1 MISSVDLA
9 GLMGIH
15 APTEQQRVVIEAP
28 LSPALVVAGA
38 GSGKTD
44 TMASRVVWLVAN
56 NLVSPDQILGL
67 TFTRKAAGSL
77 SKRVSERIAI
87 LREVQSAHPERF
99 VATPE
104 TASIEFDQP
113 TISTYNSFASA
124 LFSENALLIGR
135 EPESTLLNDPSS
147 WQLARKLVVS
157 STDDRLIGL
166 EKSISALTEAVLDLS
181 HALSDNVA
189 NAADVAVY
197 AERFTQISEL
207 PYAETAR
214 KKTPYASVIDAVKE
228 VGSLAPLLTLAV
240 QYAQQKRAQGLL
252 EFSDQVALA
261 LEVAER
267 SDDVVAHYQDRY
279 RVVLLDEY
287 QDTSVVQTRLL
298 ARLFGN
304 HSVMAVGDPHQS
316 IYGWRGA
323 SAANLARFSRD
334 FTENADAQYF
344 ALSTS
349 WRNATTVLDAAN
361 VIVEPLSARSPVR
374 VESLDARPAAP
385 AGSVDTFYFEHIDEE
400 AHGVAKWF
408 ARALAPQA
416 WNHYNPDP
424 DAEAPTPPTAA
435 ILFRRR
441 SDMERFA
448 TALGAEDVPYHVLGI
463 GGLLSTPEIVDL
475 VSALTVIHDPTAGS
489 ELIRLLSGARWSI
502 GPRDLQELASLSR
515 WLLSRSVTQQELSAE
530 VRQRMRDS
538 VAVDDSASIVDA
550 LDFVGEAPASH
561 SQLKGF
567 SEEGLSRLK
576 DAAKQL
582 AFFRSRAGL
591 ELGDLVR
598 LLEQELLLDIEVVA
612 SRPQA
617 HGMANLY
624 AFHDELAGFL
634 ASDDQSNLGSFLSW
648 LRRATQ
654 QDMMGPRSDDAE
666 AGTVQLLTIHASKGL
681 EWDLVAVP
689 RLVEGEVPA
698 TSREGKGWVS
708 FGKLPFA
715 FRGDAGELPELEWES
730 AHYQSEFDGSL
741 KEFKSALAD
750 RHQAEERRLGY
761 VAITRARDNLLL
773 TGSFWSSRSKPQA
786 PSIFL
791 QELEERGLIEELPAD
806 PVNDENPTLND
817 VVDPLWPFDPLG
829 NRRTSVETAAHL
841 VATADPGADGLWSH
855 EIDLLLAERSRAASE
870 ARRTPLPQRIPASRF
885 KDYIADPEAV
895 ALSLRRPMPER
906 PYRATRLGTQFHEWV
921 ESRFG
926 STASTETLDA
936 FVLEIDGTDF
946 DGFEGENAADV
957 EKLAEL
963 QATFERSAW
972 ATRKPVDVEIEIHV
986 PFGDRVVICKIDAVY
1001 ADGDRFEIVDWKT
1014 GRAPQDAAD
1023 LEAKQL
1029 QLALYRLAYAQWKG
1043 VPPEKIDAAFYFVAD
1058 DIVIRPEHI
1067 SDEAELRDA
1076 WAKSVGAAPS
1086 FGG

>member
-1 MISSVDLA
+1 MISSVYLA
-9 GLMGIH
+9 ELMGIH
-15 APTEQQRVVIEAP
+15 APTPQQQVVIEAP
-28 LSPALVVAGA
+28 LTPALVVAGA

-56 NLVSPDQILGL
+56 NLATPDQILGL

-87 LREVQSAHPERF
+87 LRDVQDRHPERF
-99 VATPE
+99 VATPD
-104 TASIEFDQP
+104 TSSIEFDQP

-124 LFSENALLIGR
+124 LFTENALLIGR

-147 WQLARKLVVS
+147 WQLARKLVVA
-157 STDDRLIGL
+157 STDERLIGL
-166 EKSISALTEAVLDLS
+166 EKSVNALTEAVLSLS

-189 NAADVAVY
+189 NAEDVAAY
-197 AERFTQISEL
+197 AQRFTELSEL

-214 KKTPYASVIDAVKE
+214 KKTPYVSVVEAVNE
-228 VGSLAPLLTLAV
+228 VGSLAPLLVLAV
-240 QYAQQKRAQGLL
+240 QYAQQKRQQGLL

-261 LEVAER
+261 LEVSER
-267 SDDVVAHYQDRY
+267 SADVVEHYQDRY

-298 ARLFGN
+298 ARLFSN

-334 FTENADAQYF
+334 FTDNGDAQYF

-349 WRNATTVLDAAN
+349 WRNATSVLDAAN
-361 VIVEPLSARSPVR
+361 VIVEPLSKRSPVR
-374 VESLDARPAAP
+374 VESLDARPSAP
-385 AGSVDTFYFEHIDEE
+385 TGAIDAYYFEHIDEE
-400 AHGVAKWF
+400 ARGVAKWF
-408 ARALAPQA
+408 ARALAPHA

-424 DAEAPTPPTAA
+424 EADAPTPPTAA

-441 SDMERFA
+441 SDMDRFA
-448 TALGAEDVPYHVLGI
+448 AALSTEEVPYHVLGI

-502 GPRDLQELASLSR
+502 GPRDLQELAGLSR
-515 WLLSRSVTQQELSAE
+515 WLLSRSVTQQELSDE
-530 VRQRMRDS
+530 VKQRMRES

-561 SQLKGF
+561 SQLQGF
-567 SEEGLSRLK
+567 SEEGISRLK
-576 DAAKQL
+576 AAAKQL

-617 HGMANLY
+617 QGMANLY

-634 ASDDQSNLGSFLSW
+634 ASDDQANLGSFLSW
-648 LRRATQ
+648 LRRAAQ

-681 EWDLVAVP
+681 EWDLVALP
-689 RLVEGEVPA
+689 RLVAGEIPA
-698 TSREGKGWVS
+698 TSREGKGWVG

-715 FRGDAGELPELEWES
+715 FRGDAAELPELAWED
-730 AHYQSEFDGSL
+730 AHYQSDFDASL
-741 KEFKSALAD
+741 KGFKTALAD

-773 TGSFWSSRSKPQA
+773 SGSFWSSRSKPQA

-791 QELEERGLIEELPAD
+791 QELEERGLIAELPAD
-806 PVNDENPTLND
+806 PVNDENPTLTD

-829 NRRTSVETAAHL
+829 NRRTSVEAAAHL
-841 VATADPGADGLWSH
+841 VRSADPGGDGLWSH
-855 EIDLLLAERSRAASE
+855 EIDLLVAERNRAASE
-870 ARRTPLPQRIPASRF
+870 AQRTPLPQRIPASRF

-895 ALSLRRPMPER
+895 ALSLRRPMPDK

-926 STASTETLDA
+926 STSSSETLDA
-936 FVLEIDGTDF
+936 LAIEIDGVDTD
-946 DGFEGENAADV
+946 GVADA

-986 PFGDRVVICKIDAVY
+986 PFDDRVVICKIDAVY
-1001 ADGDRFEIVDWKT
+1001 ADGDRYEIVDWKT
-1014 GRAPQDAAD
+1014 GRAPRDAAD

-1029 QLALYRLAYAQWKG
+1029 QLALYRLAYAQWKNIA
-1043 VPPEKIDAAFYFVAD
+1043 PEKIDAAFYFVAD
-1058 DIVIRPEHI
+1058 DTVIRPEHI
-1067 SDEAELRDA
+1067 FSESELRAA
-1076 WAKSVGAAPS
+1076 WARSVGTAPS

>member
-15 APTEQQRVVIEAP
+15 APTAQQQVVIEAP

-56 NLVSPDQILGL
+56 NFVSPDQILGL

-87 LREVQSAHPERF
+87 LREVQDRFPERF

-113 TISTYNSFASA
+113 TISTYNSFASS
-124 LFSENALLIGR
+124 LFTENALLIGR

-147 WQLARKLVVS
+147 WQLARKIVVA
-157 STDDRLIGL
+157 STDERLIGL
-166 EKSISALTEAVLDLS
+166 EKSINALTEAVLDLS

-189 NAADVAVY
+189 NADEVAAY
-197 AERFTQISEL
+197 AQRFRGIAEL
-207 PYAETAR
+207 PYADTAR
-214 KKTPYASVIDAVKE
+214 KKTPYASVLDAVKD
-228 VGSLAPLLTLAV
+228 VSSLAPLLALAV

-261 LEVAER
+261 LEVSER
-267 SDDVVAHYQDRY
+267 STDVVTHYQDRF

-298 ARLFGN
+298 ARLFAN

-334 FTENADAQYF
+334 FSDDNDAQVF

-349 WRNATTVLDAAN
+349 WRNATSVLDAAN
-361 VIVEPLSARSPVR
+361 VIVEPLSARSPVP

-385 AGSVDTFYFEHIDEE
+385 EGAIDAYYFEHIDEE
-400 AHGVAKWF
+400 ARGVAKWF
-408 ARALAPQA
+408 AQALAPQA
-416 WNHYNPDP
+416 WNHYDPDP
-424 DAEAPTPPTAA
+424 EAVAPAPPTAA

-441 SDMERFA
+441 SDMDRFA
-448 TALGAEDVPYHVLGI
+448 AALGAEDVPYHVLGI

-502 GPRDLQELASLSR
+502 GTRDLQELAVLSR

-550 LDFVGEAPASH
+550 LDFVGEAPATH
-561 SQLKGF
+561 SQLAEF
-567 SEEGLSRLK
+567 SAEGLSRLK

-582 AFFRSRAGL
+582 AFFRSRVGL

-612 SRPQA
+612 SRTQA
-617 HGMANLY
+617 QGMANLY

-634 ASDDQSNLGSFLSW
+634 ASDDQANLGSFLSW
-648 LRRATQ
+648 LRRAAQ

-681 EWDLVAVP
+681 EWDLVSLP
-689 RLVEGEVPA
+689 RLVAGEVPA
-698 TSREGKGWVS
+698 TSREGKGWVG

-715 FRGDAGELPELEWES
+715 FRGDAAELPELGWES
-730 AHYQSEFDGSL
+730 ASYQSEFDASL
-741 KEFKSALAD
+741 KEFKAALAD

-761 VAITRARDNLLL
+761 VALTRARDNLLL
-773 TGSFWSSRSKPQA
+773 TGSFWSSRSKPQV
-786 PSIFL
+786 PSVFL
-791 QELEERGLIEELPAD
+791 QELEQRGLIAELPTDAE
-806 PVNDENPTLND
+806 NDENPMLND

-829 NRRTSVETAAHL
+829 HRRTTVETAAEL
-841 VATADPGADGLWSH
+841 VRTADPGAEGLWSH
-855 EIDLLLAERSRAASE
+855 EIDLLVAERNRAASE
-870 ARRTPLPQRIPASRF
+870 AQRTPLPQRIPASRF

-895 ALSLRRPMPER
+895 ALSLRRPMPEK

-921 ESRFG
+921 EARFG
-926 STASTETLDA
+926 VSASAETLDA
-936 FVLEIDGTDF
+936 LPLEIDGADA
-946 DGFEGENAADV
+946 DGVADAA
-957 EKLAEL
+957 KLAEL
-963 QATFERSAW
+963 QATFERSKW

-986 PFGDRVVICKIDAVY
+986 PFDDRVVICKIDAVY
-1001 ADGDRFEIVDWKT
+1001 ADGDRYEIVDWKT
-1014 GRAPQDAAD
+1014 GRAPRDAAD

-1043 VPPEKIDAAFYFVAD
+1043 IAPDKIDAAFYFVAD
-1058 DIVIRPEHI
+1058 DTVIRPEHI
-1067 SDEAELRDA
+1067 SSESELRGA
-1076 WAKSVGAAPS
+1076 WERSVGAAPS
-1086 FGG
+1086 FGGARN

>member
-9 GLMGIH
+9 ELMGIH
-15 APTEQQRVVIEAP
+15 EPTEQQQVVIEAP
-28 LSPALVVAGA
+28 LTPSLVVAGA

-56 NLVSPDQILGL
+56 NLATPDQILGL

-87 LREVQSAHPERF
+87 LRDLQNRHPELF
-99 VATPE
+99 AVTPE
-104 TASIEFDQP
+104 MPSIEFDQP

-124 LFSENALLIGR
+124 LFTENALLIGR
-135 EPESTLLNDPSS
+135 EPESTLLNEPSS
-147 WQLARKLVVS
+147 WQLARKLVVA
-157 STDDRLIGL
+157 STDERLIGL
-166 EKSISALTEAVLDLS
+166 EKSINGLTEAVLNLS

-189 NAADVAVY
+189 NADEVAAY
-197 AERFTQISEL
+197 AQRFTEISEL
-207 PYAETAR
+207 PYSETGR
-214 KKTPYASVIDAVKE
+214 KKTPYVSVVEAVDE
-228 VGSLAPLLTLAV
+228 VGSLAPLLALAV
-240 QYAQQKRAQGLL
+240 QYAQQKRQQGLL

-261 LEVAER
+261 LEVSER
-267 SDDVVAHYQDRY
+267 STDVVARYQDRY

-334 FTENADAQYF
+334 FSTDSDARVF

-349 WRNATTVLDAAN
+349 WRNARRILDAAN

-374 VESLDARPAAP
+374 VESLDARPSAP
-385 AGSVDTFYFEHIDEE
+385 EGSVDAQYFEHIDEE
-400 AHGVAKWF
+400 AKGVAQWF
-408 ARALAPQA
+408 ARALKPQTS
-416 WNHYNPDP
+416 NHYDP
-424 DAEAPTPPTAA
+424 APEAEAATPPTAA

-441 SDMERFA
+441 SDMDRFA
-448 TALGAEDVPYHVLGI
+448 AALGAEEVPYHVLGI

-502 GPRDLQELASLSR
+502 GPRDLYELASLSR
-515 WLLSRSVTQQELSAE
+515 WLLSRSVAQHELSAE

-561 SQLKGF
+561 SQLQGF
-567 SEEGLSRLK
+567 SDEGVSRLK

-582 AFFRSRAGL
+582 AFFRSRVGL

-617 HGMANLY
+617 QGMANLY

-634 ASDDQSNLGSFLSW
+634 ASDDQANLGSFLSW
-648 LRRATQ
+648 LRRAAQ
-654 QDMMGPRSDDAE
+654 QDMMGPRSDDTE

-681 EWDLVAVP
+681 EWDLVALP
-689 RLVEGEVPA
+689 RLVAGEVPA
-698 TSREGKGWVS
+698 APREGKGWVG

-715 FRGDAGELPELEWES
+715 FRGDAAELPELGWQS
-730 AHYQSEFDGSL
+730 AKYQSEFDASL
-741 KEFKSALAD
+741 KSFKASLAD

-761 VAITRARDNLLL
+761 VAVTRARDNLLL
-773 TGSFWSSRSKPQA
+773 SGSFWSSRSKPQA
-786 PSIFL
+786 PSVFL
-791 QELEERGLIEELPAD
+791 QELEERGLIPELPTD

-829 NRRTSVETAAHL
+829 NRRTSIETAAQL
-841 VATADPGADGLWSH
+841 VRAADPGGDGLWSH
-855 EIDLLLAERSRAASE
+855 EIDLLVAERDRVASD
-870 ARRTPLPQRIPASRF
+870 AQRTPLPQRIPASRF

-895 ALSLRRPMPER
+895 ALSLRRPMPEK

-921 ESRFG
+921 EARFG
-926 STASTETLDA
+926 ATASAEILDA
-936 FVLEIDGTDF
+936 LPLEIDGADTDG
-946 DGFEGENAADV
+946 DAD
-957 EKLAEL
+957 AEQFAQL
-963 QATFERSAW
+963 QATFERSEW
-972 ATRKPVDVEIEIHV
+972 ATRKPIDVEIEIHV
-986 PFGDRVVICKIDAVY
+986 PFDDRVVVCKIDAVY
-1001 ADGDRFEIVDWKT
+1001 SDGDRYEIVDWKT
-1014 GRAPQDAAD
+1014 GRAPRDTAD

-1043 VPPEKIDAAFYFVAD
+1043 IAPEKIDAAFYFVAD
-1058 DIVIRPEHI
+1058 DIVIRPAHI
-1067 SDEAELRDA
+1067 SSESELRDA
-1076 WAKSVGAAPS
+1076 WARSVGAAPS
-1086 FGG
+1086 FGR

>member
-9 GLMGIH
+9 EWMGIH
-15 APTEQQRVVIEAP
+15 PPTTQQRVVIEAP

-56 NLVSPDQILGL
+56 NVVTPDQILGL

-77 SKRVSERIAI
+77 TKRVSERIAI
-87 LREVQSAHPERF
+87 LRSVQDRYPERF
-99 VATPE
+99 AATPATE
-104 TASIEFDQP
+104 SIEFDQP

-135 EPESTLLNDPSS
+135 EPDSTLLNDPSS
-147 WQLARKLVVS
+147 WQLARKIVVS
-157 STDDRLIGL
+157 SSDERLVGL
-166 EKSISALTEAVLDLS
+166 EKSIDALTAAVLEVS

-189 NAADVAVY
+189 SADDVAQYVK
-197 AERFTQISEL
+197 RFVEIAEL
-207 PYAETAR
+207 PYADTAR
-214 KKTPYASVIDAVKE
+214 KKTPYSSVVDAVE
-228 VGSLAPLLTLAV
+228 ELAALTPLLDLATE
-240 QYAQQKRAQGLL
+240 YARQKRQQGLL

-261 LEVAER
+261 LEVSER
-267 SDDVVAHYQDRY
+267 SSDVVEHYRDRY

-298 ARLFGN
+298 SRLFGN

-334 FTENADAQYF
+334 FTAADDAQLF

-349 WRNATTVLDAAN
+349 WRNASRVLDAAN

-374 VESLDARPAAP
+374 VESLEARPYAP
-385 AGSVDTFYFEHIDEE
+385 VGTVDTHYFEHIDDE
-400 AHGVAKWF
+400 AAAVAQWF
-408 ARALAPQA
+408 AHALAPAA
-416 WNHYNPDP
+416 WNLYDPDP
-424 DAEAPTPPTAA
+424 DAVPATPPTAA

-441 SDMERFA
+441 SDMDRFA
-448 TALGAEDVPYHVLGI
+448 QALADADVPHHILGI

-475 VSALTVIHDPTAGS
+475 VSALRVVHDPSAGS
-489 ELIRLLSGARWSI
+489 DLIRLLSGARWAI
-502 GPRDLQELASLSR
+502 GPRDLQHLASVAR
-515 WLLSRSVTQQELSAE
+515 WLLDRGATQQALSDD
-530 VRQRMRDS
+530 VKKRMRDS
-538 VAVDDSASIVDA
+538 VAIDDSASIVDA
-550 LDFVGEAPASH
+550 LDFVGEAPSSH
-561 SQLKGF
+561 SQLEGF
-567 SEEGLSRLK
+567 SEVGRARLK
-576 DAAKQL
+576 QAAHQL

-598 LLEQELLLDIEVVA
+598 LLEQELLLDIEVA
-612 SRPQA
+612 AHRPAGQA
-617 HGMANLY
+617 TANLY

-634 ASDDQSNLGSFLSW
+634 ASDEQANLGSFLSW
-648 LRRATQ
+648 LNRATK

-689 RLVEGEVPA
+689 RLVDGELPA
-698 TSREGKGWVS
+698 KSREGKGWVR

-715 FRGDAGELPELEWES
+715 FRGDAAELPELRWENLS
-730 AHYQSEFDGSL
+730 YQSEFDASL
-741 KEFKSALAD
+741 KEFAGELAD

-773 TGSFWSSRSKPQA
+773 TGSFWSSRTTPQA

-791 QELEERGLIEELPAD
+791 QELAGRGLIAELPSD

-817 VVDPLWPFDPLG
+817 VVDPQWPFDPLG
-829 NRRTSVETAAHL
+829 RNRTRVETAAL
-841 VATADPGADGLWSH
+841 RVQSSDPGGEGLWST
-855 EIDLLLAERSRAASE
+855 EIDLLLAERQRAARD
-870 ARRTPLPQRIPASRF
+870 AQRTPLPQRIPASRF

-895 ALSLRRPMPER
+895 ARALRRPMPER

-921 ESRFG
+921 EARFEA
-926 STASTETLDA
+926 TASSETLD
-936 FVLEIDGTDF
+936 VLAGELDGA
-946 DGFEGENAADV
+946 DGEGVVDAEQ
-957 EKLAEL
+957 LARL
-963 QATFERSAW
+963 QETFERSEW

-1001 ADGDRFEIVDWKT
+1001 ADGDRFEVVDWKT
-1014 GRAPQDAAD
+1014 GRAPTDDAD
-1023 LEAKQL
+1023 LQAKQL

-1043 VPPEKIDAAFYFVAD
+1043 VDPDRIDAAFYFVAD
-1058 DIVIRPEHI
+1058 DKVVRPPHI
-1067 SDEAELRDA
+1067 SSEDELREA
-1076 WAKSVGAAPS
+1076 WARSVVSAAS
-1086 FGG
+1086 FANDELR

>member
-9 GLMGIH
+9 GLLGIH
-15 APTEQQRVVIEAP
+15 APTAQQQVVIEAP
-28 LSPALVVAGA
+28 LTPALVVAGA

-56 NLVSPDQILGL
+56 NLTTPDQILGL

-87 LREVQSAHPERF
+87 LRDVQDRHPERF
-99 VATPE
+99 TATPE
-104 TASIEFDQP
+104 TGSIEFDQP

-147 WQLARKLVVS
+147 WQLARKLVVA
-157 STDDRLIGL
+157 STDERLIGL
-166 EKSISALTEAVLDLS
+166 EKSITALTEAVLAIS

-189 NAADVAVY
+189 HAADVAAY
-197 AERFTQISEL
+197 AARFTQLSEL
-207 PYAETAR
+207 PFAETAH
-214 KKTPYASVIDAVKE
+214 KKTPYVSVIEAVSE
-228 VGSLAPLLTLAV
+228 VGSLAPLLDLAV
-240 QYAQQKRAQGLL
+240 QYAQQKRQQGLL

-261 LEVAER
+261 LEVSER
-267 SDDVVAHYQDRY
+267 SSDVVEHYQDRY

-304 HSVMAVGDPHQS
+304 HAVMAVGDPHQS

-334 FTENADAQYF
+334 FSGTDDAQIF

-349 WRNATTVLDAAN
+349 WRNATSVLDAAN

-374 VESLDARPAAP
+374 VESLDARPDSP
-385 AGSVDTFYFEHIDEE
+385 AGTIDAHYFEHIDEE

-408 ARALAPQA
+408 AGALAPPA
-416 WNHYNPDP
+416 WNHYDPDP
-424 DAEAPTPPTAA
+424 EVAAPTPPTAA

-441 SDMERFA
+441 SDMDRFA
-448 TALGAEDVPYHVLGI
+448 AALATEEVPYHVLGI

-489 ELIRLLSGARWSI
+489 ELIRLLAGARWSI
-502 GPRDLQELASLSR
+502 GPRDLAELASLSR

-530 VRQRMRDS
+530 VRQRMRES

-550 LDFVGEAPASH
+550 LDFVGEAPATH
-561 SQLKGF
+561 SQLQGF
-567 SEEGLSRLK
+567 SDEGILRLK
-576 DAAKQL
+576 DAAAQL

-617 HGMANLY
+617 QGMANLY

-634 ASDDQSNLGSFLSW
+634 ASDDQATLGSFLSW
-648 LRRATQ
+648 LRRAAQ

-681 EWDLVAVP
+681 EWDLVALP
-689 RLVEGEVPA
+689 RLVAGEIPA
-698 TSREGKGWVS
+698 TSREGKGWVG

-715 FRGDAGELPELEWES
+715 FRGDSAELPEVAWEN
-730 AHYQSEFDGSL
+730 ANYQSEFDASL
-741 KEFKSALAD
+741 KDFKVALAD

-773 TGSFWSSRSKPQA
+773 SGSFWSSRSKPQA
-786 PSIFL
+786 PSVFL
-791 QELEERGLIEELPAD
+791 QELQERGLIEELPTD
-806 PVNDENPTLND
+806 PVNEENPTLND
-817 VVDPLWPFDPLG
+817 LVDPLWPFDPLG
-829 NRRTSVETAAHL
+829 HRRATVETAAQS
-841 VATADPGADGLWSH
+841 VNTADPGGEGLWSR
-855 EIDLLLAERSRAASE
+855 EIDLLLAERDQAASD
-870 ARRTPLPQRIPASRF
+870 ATRTPLPQRIPASRF

-895 ALSLRRPMPER
+895 ALSLRRPMPEK

-921 ESRFG
+921 ETRFG
-926 STASTETLDA
+926 GSASADTFDA
-936 FVLEIDGTDF
+936 LPLEIDGTD
-946 DGFEGENAADV
+946 ADSV
-957 EKLAEL
+957 ADAEQLARL
-963 QATFERSAW
+963 QATFERSSW

-986 PFGDRVVICKIDAVY
+986 PFDDRVVICKIDAVY
-1001 ADGDRFEIVDWKT
+1001 ADGDRYEIVDWKT
-1014 GRAPQDAAD
+1014 GRAPRDAAD

-1029 QLALYRLAYAQWKG
+1029 QLALYRLAYAQFRG
-1043 VPPEKIDAAFYFVAD
+1043 IAPENIDAAFYFVAD
-1058 DIVIRPEHI
+1058 DTVIRPEHLYGE
-1067 SDEAELRDA
+1067 SELRAA
-1076 WAKSVGAAPS
+1076 WARSVGTAPS
-1086 FGG
+1086 FSA

>member
-1 MISSVDLA
+1 MISAVDLA
-9 GLMGIH
+9 ELMGIH
-15 APTEQQRVVIEAP
+15 APTPQQQVVIEAP
-28 LSPALVVAGA
+28 LTPALVVAGA

-56 NLVSPDQILGL
+56 NLATPDQILGL

-87 LREVQSAHPERF
+87 LRDVQDRHPERF
-99 VATPE
+99 AATPE

-124 LFSENALLIGR
+124 LFTENALLIGR
-135 EPESTLLNDPSS
+135 EPESTLLNEPSS
-147 WQLARKLVVS
+147 WQLARKIVVT
-157 STDDRLIGL
+157 STDVRLIGL
-166 EKSISALTEAVLDLS
+166 EKSINALTEAVLNLS

-189 NAADVAVY
+189 NADEVAAY
-197 AERFTQISEL
+197 ARRFTELSEL
-207 PYAETAR
+207 PFADTSR
-214 KKTPYASVIDAVKE
+214 KKTPYVSVVDAVKE
-228 VGSLAPLLTLAV
+228 IGSLAPLLTLAV
-240 QYAQQKRAQGLL
+240 QYAQQKRQQGLL

-261 LEVAER
+261 LEVSER
-267 SDDVVAHYQDRY
+267 STDVVEHYQDRY

-334 FTENADAQYF
+334 FTDNGDAQYF

-374 VESLDARPAAP
+374 VESLDARPTAP
-385 AGSVDTFYFEHIDEE
+385 EGSIDAYYFEHIDEE
-400 AHGVAKWF
+400 ARGVAKWF
-408 ARALAPQA
+408 ARALDPRT
-416 WNHYNPDP
+416 WNHYDPDP
-424 DAEAPTPPTAA
+424 EAIAPSPPTAA

-441 SDMERFA
+441 SDMDRFA
-448 TALGAEDVPYHVLGI
+448 AALGAEEVAYHVLGI

-489 ELIRLLSGARWSI
+489 ELIRLLSGARWCI
-502 GPRDLQELASLSR
+502 GPRDLQQLADLSR
-515 WLLSRSVTQQELSAE
+515 WLLSRSVTQHELSAE
-530 VRQRMRDS
+530 IRQRMRDS
-538 VAVDDSASIVDA
+538 VAADDSASIVDA

-561 SQLKGF
+561 SQLQGF
-567 SEEGLSRLK
+567 SDEGVLRLRE
-576 DAAKQL
+576 AAKQL

-598 LLEQELLLDIEVVA
+598 LLEQELLLDVEVVA
-612 SRPQA
+612 SRPQ
-617 HGMANLY
+617 GQSNANLY

-634 ASDDQSNLGSFLSW
+634 ASDDQANLGSFLSW
-648 LRRATQ
+648 LRHAAQ

-681 EWDLVAVP
+681 EWDLVALP
-689 RLVEGEVPA
+689 RLAAGEVPA
-698 TSREGKGWVS
+698 TSREGKGWLG

-715 FRGDAGELPELEWES
+715 FRGDAAELPELAWES
-730 AHYQSEFDGSL
+730 AKYQSEFDASL
-741 KEFKSALAD
+741 KQFTAALAD

-786 PSIFL
+786 PSVFL
-791 QELEERGLIEELPAD
+791 QELEERGLIAELPTE
-806 PVNDENPTLND
+806 PENDENPTLND
-817 VVDPLWPFDPLG
+817 VVEPLWPFDPLG
-829 NRRTSVETAAHL
+829 SRRTSVETAAHL
-841 VATADPGADGLWSH
+841 VRVADPGGDGLWSH
-855 EIDLLLAERSRAASE
+855 EIDLLVAERDRAARQ
-870 ARRTPLPQRIPASRF
+870 AQRTPLPHRIPASRF

-895 ALSLRRPMPER
+895 ALSLRRPLPEK
-906 PYRATRLGTQFHEWV
+906 PHRATQLGTQFHQWV
-921 ESRFG
+921 EARLG
-926 STASTETLDA
+926 ASSSAETLDA
-936 FVLEIDGTDF
+936 APLEIDGTDA
-946 DGFEGENAADV
+946 DGVADA
-957 EKLAEL
+957 EQLARL

-972 ATRKPVDVEIEIHV
+972 ATLKPVDVEIEIHV
-986 PFGDRVVICKIDAVY
+986 PFDDRVVICKIDAVY
-1001 ADGDRFEIVDWKT
+1001 ADGDHYEIVDWKT
-1014 GRAPQDAAD
+1014 GRAPRDAAD
-1023 LEAKQL
+1023 LKAKQL

-1043 VPPEKIDAAFYFVAD
+1043 IAPENIDAAFYFVAD
-1058 DIVIRPEHI
+1058 DTVIRPEHI
-1067 SDEAELRDA
+1067 SSESELREA
-1076 WAKSVGAAPS
+1076 WARSVGAAPS
-1086 FGG
+1086 FSG